1 MKIFVTGA
9 AGFVGSAVVRE
20 LIHHGHQVL
29 GLARSDANAAAITAA
44 GAEVLRGSLED
55 LASLERGA
63 AASDGVIHT
72 AFIHDF
78 SNYSGSVAVDR
89 RAIEALGNALAGS
102 GRPLVVTS
110 GTRVAPAG
118 GVATEDMA
126 ADPDFS
132 RQSEA
137 TALPFAAREVRVSVV
152 RLPPTVHGDGD
163 HGFVPELIRIAREK
177 RVAGFVG
184 DGGNRWP
191 AVHRLDAAQ
200 AFRLALEKAPAGTR
214 VHAVAEVGVPTRDI
228 AAVIGRRLDVP
239 VEPRPVEHFGWLGPF
254 FSLDL
259 PTASEKTRELLG
271 WRPVQADLLTD
282 LDHPR
287 YFAR

>member
-78 SNYSGSVAVDR
+78 SNYAGAAAVDR
-89 RAIEALGNALAGS
+89 RAIETLGNALAGS

-110 GTRVAPAG
+110 GTLSAPG
-118 GVATEDMA
+118 GGAATEDMP
-126 ADPDFS
+126 ADPTYP
-132 RQSEA
+132 RLSEA
-137 TALPFAAREVRVSVV
+137 SALAFVDRGVRVVIV
-152 RLPPTVHGDGD
+152 RLPIVHGDGD
-163 HGFVPELIRIAREK
+163 PGFVPELIRIAREK
-177 RVAGFVG
+177 RVSGFVG
-184 DGGNRWP
+184 DGSNRWP

-214 VHAVAEVGVPTRDI
+214 VHAIAEVGIPTRDI
-228 AAVIGRRLDVP
+228 AAVIGERLDVP
-239 VEPRPVEHFGWLGPF
+239 VEARPVEHFGWLGPF
-254 FSLDL
+254 FARDL
-259 PTASEKTRELLG
+259 PTSSEKTRALLG
-271 WRPVQADLLTD
+271 WRPVQAGMLAD